1 MPHLMFVYGTLK
13 RGFVNHADH
22 LADAEF
28 VDHGRTCDAYP
39 LVLHG
44 EDFRPVLVE
53 AKGQG
58 HRVAGELYRVN
69 EQALDGLDRL
79 ERINDLDGYRRR
91 RLTIS
96 DSQGQQHGAWVY
108 MKPSAWV
115 EDVRSEM
122 MDFFDDERHRA

>member
-13 RGFVNHADH
+13 RGFRNHADH

-28 VDHGRTCDAYP
+28 VDIGTTCDAYP

-53 AKGQG
+53 ARGQG
-58 HRVAGELYRVN
+58 YLVAGELYRVDN
-69 EQALDGLDRL
+69 QTLDALDCL
-79 ERINDLDGYRRR
+79 ERINDHDGYRRR
-91 RLTIS
+91 RLTIT
-96 DSQGQQHGAWVY
+96 DDQGQRHSAWVY

-115 EDVRSEM
+115 DDVRSDLM
-122 MDFFDDERHRA
+122 AAFDDERHRA